1 MGLVHIMERG
11 GDDYRKYK
19 MAVKEAKR
27 AIKVISELT
36 EDMEEEF
43 GQRGGYGQ
51 REGYGQRGGY
61 GRRNYGERYDGRE
74 GNYQIRGSYGGREN
88 MEDMDDM
95 DEMEERR
102 GRDSMGRYTSR

>member
-1 MGLVHIMERG
+1 MERG

-19 MAVKEAKR
+19 MAVKEAKH

-43 GQRGGYGQ
+43 GQRGS
-51 REGYGQRGGY
+51 YGQRGGY
-61 GRRNYGERYDGRE
+61 GRRNYGERYDGRD
-74 GNYQIRGSYGGREN
+74 GNYQIRGGYYGREN
-88 MEDMDDM
+88 MEDMYDM
-95 DEMEERR
+95 DEMDERR